1 MLPQTQRLPTASVHT
16 KISRNI
22 DAMASSS
29 SLSALFGTRGVIEVA
44 ASQHGMTVV
53 RMRRIRSKPSHEPVL
68 GLFALQRTSDLPRP
82 IPPTWNEPDL
92 VLRTEQGAFTPEYAA
107 IRLATGFQVPS
118 SVYRTTVSKVRATHT
133 ETKKEKRGWE
143 PAVALLNIIQT

>member
-1 MLPQTQRLPTASVHT
+1 MY
-16 KISRNI
+16 
-22 DAMASSS
+22 
-29 SLSALFGTRGVIEVA
+29 
-44 ASQHGMTVV
+44 
-53 RMRRIRSKPSHEPVL
+53 
-68 GLFALQRTSDLPRP
+68 
-82 IPPTWNEPDL
+82 
-92 VLRTEQGAFTPEYAA
+92 LRAA